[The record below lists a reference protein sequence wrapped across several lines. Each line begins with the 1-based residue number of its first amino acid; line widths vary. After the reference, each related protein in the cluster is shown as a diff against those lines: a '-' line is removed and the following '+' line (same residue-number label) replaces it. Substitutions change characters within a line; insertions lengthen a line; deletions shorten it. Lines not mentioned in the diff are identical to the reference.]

1 MNCFCRA
8 EISILLVSICVFREP
23 KETSLNWRLCIVLFM
38 SNKVSHPSSA
48 WWGTGRSVASP
59 RTCGSRSFS
68 GSPSDC
74 IVYSVQKQLF
84 MSLLY
89 YSLLSSVAGHPI
101 LFLSIIVKLTKP
113 KIHFFYVSAFVS
125 IQFNLRMLRWSLCE
139 KELKGNE
146 FEEDIFL
153 ENSMLGV
160 KGCAHRSPPPGLG
173 FK

>member
-1 MNCFCRA
+1 MYFSCKTRSA
-8 EISILLVSICVFREP
+8 
-23 KETSLNWRLCIVLFM
+23 THRLR
-38 SNKVSHPSSA
+38 
-48 WWGTGRSVASP
+48 GEGRGGLWPVP
-59 RTCGSRSFS
+59 FGSRSFS
-68 GSPSDC
+68 GSPSDY

-84 MSLLY
+84 TLLLY

-160 KGCAHRSPPPGLG
+160 KGWAHRSPPPGLG
-173 FK
+173 FE